1 MFRFILVL
9 NFGADGQTDGGFV
22 SSVKRE
28 RGNPRQSENRTKR
41 RNPGNEA
48 TTMMSSMGAT
58 ATMTTVDRAF
68 GRMTAETINGSERGY
83 NPCDEYEL
91 RLRGLG
97 IAAIEN
103 LAATRNQYDCIDLND
118 NEIVKVE
125 NFPRLPRLKT
135 LMLANNRVARVNGEE
150 LARACPAL
158 RRLVL
163 TNNGLRNLADCDG
176 LSACPRLEML
186 SLMENPVSTKENY
199 RLYVIYKCK
208 ALKVLDFQKVKP
220 AERELAMKTFGAD
233 DGAAARAK
241 TFTPGEV
248 PGEATAENEEEE
260 KKDEKPSGPTPEQMM
275 ALKVAIAN
283 AETLD
288 EVARLEN
295 ALATGVLPSDL
306 QL

>member
-1 MFRFILVL
+1 MSEWCPRP
-9 NFGADGQTDGGFV
+9 
-22 SSVKRE
+22 KRE
-28 RGNPRQSENRTKR
+28 RDGWRLENGTGVRGASASLENDGAR
-41 RNPGNEA
+41 RGEGKMSYGT
-48 TTMMSSMGAT
+48 TTM
-58 ATMTTVDRAF
+58 RAERP
-68 GRMTAETINGSERGY
+68 GRMTAETIDGGERGY

-150 LARACPAL
+150 LARACPSL

-186 SLMENPVSTKENY
+186 SLMDNPVSTKENY

-248 PGEATAENEEEE
+248 PGETAAEEEE
-260 KKDEKPSGPTPEQMM
+260 KKKDQKPSGPTPEQMM

>member
-1 MFRFILVL
+1 MMS
-9 NFGADGQTDGGFV
+9 AAGG
-22 SSVKRE
+22 
-28 RGNPRQSENRTKR
+28 TTTTT
-41 RNPGNEA
+41 
-48 TTMMSSMGAT
+48 TTMR
-58 ATMTTVDRAF
+58 DRP

-248 PGEATAENEEEE
+248 PGGASAEDEEEE

>member
-1 MFRFILVL
+1 VFRFNIK
-9 NFGADGQTDGGFV
+9 FWCRQTDRGFLEE
-22 SSVKRE
+22 RE
-28 RGNPRQSENRTKR
+28 EGNKPRRTEDRG
-41 RNPGNEA
+41 RNERSDDHETT
-48 TTMMSSMGAT
+48 TTMMSSTGA
-58 ATMTTVDRAF
+58 ATTTTTVDRAF

-103 LAATRNQYDCIDLND
+103 LAATRNQCDCIDLND

-248 PGEATAENEEEE
+248 PGGATAENEEEE

>member
-1 MFRFILVL
+1 MLDFQGLIASFSFTFSNNTQKVCLFLSFR
-9 NFGADGQTDGGFV
+9 
-22 SSVKRE
+22 R
-28 RGNPRQSENRTKR
+28 PRTEGSEAKR
-41 RNPGNEA
+41 RRA
-48 TTMMSSMGAT
+48 TEIIRTMMSAAGAT
-58 ATMTTVDRAF
+58 TTTTTHDRR

-91 RLRGLG
+91 RLRGMG

-248 PGEATAENEEEE
+248 PGGASAEDEEEE

>member
-1 MFRFILVL
+1 MKRKR
-9 NFGADGQTDGGFV
+9 GKQTAAD
-22 SSVKRE
+22 R
-28 RGNPRQSENRTKR
+28 SERTKR
-41 RNPGNEA
+41 RKETNEA
-48 TTMMSSMGAT
+48 TTHETTMMSSTGAT
-58 ATMTTVDRAF
+58 TTAATVERAF

>member
-1 MFRFILVL
+1 MREWCP
-9 NFGADGQTDGGFV
+9 TP
-22 SSVKRE
+22 KRE
-28 RGNPRQSENRTKR
+28 TGGAWRTGRESAVRARVWRTTVRG
-41 RNPGNEA
+41 EA
-48 TTMMSSMGAT
+48 REEMSYGTTTTM
-58 ATMTTVDRAF
+58 RAAERP
-68 GRMTAETINGSERGY
+68 GRMTAETIDGGERGY

-150 LARACPAL
+150 LARACPSL

-186 SLMENPVSTKENY
+186 SLMDNPVSTKENY

-248 PGEATAENEEEE
+248 PGETAAEE
-260 KKDEKPSGPTPEQMM
+260 KEKKKDQKPSGPTPEQMM